1 MLRAYGMRF
10 SQKKGLTTV
19 RTVIQKDSIDD
30 ALRNKLWNVVNI
42 SVWDRYQSTGIRSY
56 TRSSNIGPLFC
67 ILWNDFFGQ
76 PIDTIPEYFNE
87 AVSFVRKSYFNFQWF
102 EVYDF
107 IEFIA
112 QNSPRFIDPNLFCT
126 TCNSVLEEEK
136 SAYRFLESQL
146 IEMTSDV
153 ELEAVEAAIDT
164 GTRFP
169 GVEAHL
175 RTAIKHLSDRKK
187 PDFRNCIKESIS
199 AVESLCK
206 AVSGDP
212 KATLNKALA
221 VLEGKRKLHARLKTS
236 FSALYEYSSDADGI
250 RHAMLEE
257 PKLSF
262 VDAKYMLVV
271 CSGFINYVTGKLSET
286 EV

>member
-1 MLRAYGMRF
+1 M
-10 SQKKGLTTV
+10 
-19 RTVIQKDSIDD
+19 D
-30 ALRNKLWNVVNI
+30 AL
-42 SVWDRYQSTGIRSY
+42 
-56 TRSSNIGPLFC
+56 
-67 ILWNDFFGQ
+67 
-76 PIDTIPEYFNE
+76 
-87 AVSFVRKSYFNFQWF
+87 SFVRKFYFNCEWF
-102 EVYDF
+102 KVYDF

-112 QNSPRFIDPNLFCT
+112 QNSAKSIDTNRFCT
-126 TCNSVLEEEK
+126 LCNSVLEEEK
-136 SAYRFLESQL
+136 SAYRFLKGQL
-146 IEMTSDV
+146 IEITSDV
-153 ELEAVEAAIDT
+153 ELEAIETAIET

-187 PDFRNCIKESIS
+187 PDFRNYIKESIS

-221 VLEGKRKLHARLKTS
+221 VLESKRKLHARLKTS

-250 RHAMLEE
+250 RHAMLDE
-257 PKLSF
+257 PGLSF
-262 VDAKYMLVV
+262 VDAKYMLIV
-271 CSGFINYVTGKLSET
+271 CSGFINYVTGKLSES

>member
-1 MLRAYGMRF
+1 MRF

-19 RTVIQKDSIDD
+19 RAVIQKDSIDD

-42 SVWDRYQSTGIRSY
+42 SVWDRYQSTGIRSS

-76 PIDTIPEYFNE
+76 PIDTIPQYFNE

-112 QNSPRFIDPNLFCT
+112 QNSPRFLDPNRFCT
-126 TCNSVLEEEK
+126 LCNSVLEEEK
-136 SAYRFLESQL
+136 SAYRFLKSQL

-153 ELEAVEAAIDT
+153 ELEAVEAAIET

-257 PKLSF
+257 PELSF

-286 EV
+286 KV

>member
-1 MLRAYGMRF
+1 MLRAYGMRL
-10 SQKKGLTTV
+10 SQKKGLIPI

-30 ALRNKLWNVVNI
+30 ALRNKLWNVVNVI
-42 SVWDRYQSTGIRSY
+42 VWDRYHHTGIHSY
-56 TRSSNIGPLFC
+56 VRGSNLELFFT
-67 ILWNDFFGQ
+67 ILWNDFFEK
-76 PIDTIPEYFNE
+76 PTDTIPHYFQD
-87 AVSFVRKSYFNFQWF
+87 ALLFVRKFYFNCEWF

-112 QNSPRFIDPNLFCT
+112 QNSARFIDPNRFCT
-126 TCNSVLEEEK
+126 LCNSVLEEEK
-136 SAYRFLESQL
+136 SAYRFLKGQL
-146 IEMTSDV
+146 IEITSDV
-153 ELEAVEAAIDT
+153 ELDAVEAAIET

-175 RTAIKHLSDRKK
+175 RTAVKHLSDRKQ

-221 VLEGKRKLHARLKTS
+221 VLESKKKLHTRLKTS

-250 RHAMLEE
+250 RHGMLDE
-257 PKLSF
+257 PELSF
-262 VDAKYMLVV
+262 VDAKYMLVA
-271 CSGFINYVTGKLSET
+271 CSAFINYVTGKLSET

>member
-30 ALRNKLWNVVNI
+30 ALRNKLWNVINI
-42 SVWDRYQSTGIRSY
+42 SVWDRYQSTGIRSF

-87 AVSFVRKSYFNFQWF
+87 AVSFMRKSYFNFQWF

-112 QNSPRFIDPNLFCT
+112 QNLPRFLDPNRFCT
-126 TCNSVLEEEK
+126 LCNSVLEEEK
-136 SAYRFLESQL
+136 SAYRFLKSQL

-153 ELEAVEAAIDT
+153 ELEAVEAAIET

>member
-10 SQKKGLTTV
+10 SQKKGLNPV

-30 ALRNKLWNVVNI
+30 ALRNKLWNVVGI

-56 TRSSNIGPLFC
+56 TRSSNIVPLFC
-67 ILWNDFFGQ
+67 ILWNDFFEQ
-76 PIDTIPEYFNE
+76 PIDTIPQYFNE
-87 AVSFVRKSYFNFQWF
+87 AVSFVRKSYVNFQWF

-112 QNSPRFIDPNLFCT
+112 QNSPSFMDPNRFCT
-126 TCNSVLEEEK
+126 LCNSVLEEEK
-136 SAYRFLESQL
+136 SAYRFLKSQL
-146 IEMTSDV
+146 IEITSDV
-153 ELEAVEAAIDT
+153 ELEAVEAAIET

-212 KATLNKALA
+212 RATLNKALA
-221 VLEGKRKLHARLKTS
+221 ALESKRKLHARLKTS

-257 PKLSF
+257 PELSF